1 MPNLDRVNLCYDF
14 LRANDT
20 FTLSEFIQATSYSTS
35 TAEKY
40 LGSQLALYVQK
51 NAGNYT
57 ILRNLPERDNFRKH
71 FKQTSRIK
79 NNEISILIDKSKNSA
94 LSAIAH
100 YNSPYTQGK
109 AVTYIPQMF
118 IAITSAVIAIL
129 KKYKNNDLYEKDV
142 NGIVVQV
149 DGKNKIKYL
158 IDLIKVYQNIP
169 NIKLTSLETR
179 TLASLVD
186 VMRKIRN
193 EIEHGSGL
201 GYKLDLLLD
210 SKCHALLL
218 NYELLLNKELDES
231 INNNL
236 AFPLFV
242 SEKLS
247 EEQKSAAK
255 SVQQKEYKIIKDII
269 STYNTTLDTDILSN
283 NFYDFKIYAI
293 PKSSSKER
301 SSDVSV
307 EYINIDEL
315 SEEQKKEIERNIIA
329 VREKTFLEHLP
340 QKFADAIKQKI
351 EKVSSKKISSYIASY
366 HLSTLMKKLGWKS
379 NKEYRTTN
387 KTYGRDYYTEKA
399 RVELFKKIDE
409 DYESIVRLSNAH
421 FVE

>member
-1 MPNLDRVNLCYDF
+1 MRSCNFKFESKRCKISLFVS
-14 LRANDT
+14 T
-20 FTLSEFIQATSYSTS
+20 FELWKIWYALLPKESIVAT
-35 TAEKY
+35 AIE
-40 LGSQLALYVQK
+40 
-51 NAGNYT
+51 
-57 ILRNLPERDNFRKH
+57 NF
-71 FKQTSRIK
+71 S
-79 NNEISILIDKSKNSA
+79 SA
-94 LSAIAH
+94 LVSSS
-100 YNSPYTQGK
+100 N
-109 AVTYIPQMF
+109 
-118 IAITSAVIAIL
+118 
-129 KKYKNNDLYEKDV
+129 
-142 NGIVVQV
+142 
-149 DGKNKIKYL
+149 
-158 IDLIKVYQNIP
+158 
-169 NIKLTSLETR
+169 
-179 TLASLVD
+179 
-186 VMRKIRN
+186 
-193 EIEHGSGL
+193 
-201 GYKLDLLLD
+201 LLL
-210 SKCHALLL
+210 SSYCSCFNRLTISF
-218 NYELLLNKELDES
+218 ERS
-231 INNNL
+231 GVNNNL

-329 VREKTFLEHLP
+329 VREKTVLEHLP

>member
-79 NNEISILIDKSKNSA
+79 NNEISI
-94 LSAIAH
+94 
-100 YNSPYTQGK
+100 
-109 AVTYIPQMF
+109 
-118 IAITSAVIAIL
+118 
-129 KKYKNNDLYEKDV
+129 
-142 NGIVVQV
+142 
-149 DGKNKIKYL
+149 
-158 IDLIKVYQNIP
+158 
-169 NIKLTSLETR
+169 
-179 TLASLVD
+179 
-186 VMRKIRN
+186 
-193 EIEHGSGL
+193 
-201 GYKLDLLLD
+201 
-210 SKCHALLL
+210 
-218 NYELLLNKELDES
+218 
-231 INNNL
+231 
-236 AFPLFV
+236 
-242 SEKLS
+242 
-247 EEQKSAAK
+247 
-255 SVQQKEYKIIKDII
+255 I

-329 VREKTFLEHLP
+329 VREKTVLEHLP

>member
-1 MPNLDRVNLCYDF
+1 M
-14 LRANDT
+14 T
-20 FTLSEFIQATSYSTS
+20 
-35 TAEKY
+35 
-40 LGSQLALYVQK
+40 
-51 NAGNYT
+51 
-57 ILRNLPERDNFRKH
+57 
-71 FKQTSRIK
+71 
-79 NNEISILIDKSKNSA
+79 NS
-94 LSAIAH
+94 
-100 YNSPYTQGK
+100 
-109 AVTYIPQMF
+109 
-118 IAITSAVIAIL
+118 
-129 KKYKNNDLYEKDV
+129 
-142 NGIVVQV
+142 
-149 DGKNKIKYL
+149 
-158 IDLIKVYQNIP
+158 
-169 NIKLTSLETR
+169 
-179 TLASLVD
+179 
-186 VMRKIRN
+186 
-193 EIEHGSGL
+193 
-201 GYKLDLLLD
+201 
-210 SKCHALLL
+210 
-218 NYELLLNKELDES
+218 
-231 INNNL
+231 
-236 AFPLFV
+236 
-242 SEKLS
+242 
-247 EEQKSAAK
+247 
-255 SVQQKEYKIIKDII
+255 YKIIKDII

-329 VREKTFLEHLP
+329 VREKTVLEHLP

>member
-1 MPNLDRVNLCYDF
+1 MKTFSEKFEQNANLQLRKVTRAIDLYVKNVYIKSRLVRYVN
-14 LRANDT
+14 
-20 FTLSEFIQATSYSTS
+20 
-35 TAEKY
+35 
-40 LGSQLALYVQK
+40 SQNGFGMMQPLALKNFSDVVYSYLEPIIGSDNISMFTVVVDKYNFGQDNWNFQYKSFQK
-51 NAGNYT
+51 KIKKIFKGYDYIANVALDEFPRISFQQDGT
-57 ILRNLPERDNFRKH
+57 LMTPHIHGIFFR
-71 FKQTSRIK
+71 TLTRW
-79 NNEISILIDKSKNSA
+79 EKSK
-94 LSAIAH
+94 LTKAI
-100 YNSPYTQGK
+100 
-109 AVTYIPQMF
+109 
-118 IAITSAVIAIL
+118 
-129 KKYKNNDLYEKDV
+129 YEKDV

-169 NIKLTSLETR
+169 NIKLTSLE
-179 TLASLVD
+179 
-186 VMRKIRN
+186 
-193 EIEHGSGL
+193 
-201 GYKLDLLLD
+201 
-210 SKCHALLL
+210 
-218 NYELLLNKELDES
+218 
-231 INNNL
+231 
-236 AFPLFV
+236 
-242 SEKLS
+242 
-247 EEQKSAAK
+247 
-255 SVQQKEYKIIKDII
+255 
-269 STYNTTLDTDILSN
+269 
-283 NFYDFKIYAI
+283 
-293 PKSSSKER
+293 R

-329 VREKTFLEHLP
+329 VREKTVLEHLP

>member
-169 NIKLTSLETR
+169 NIKLTSLE
-179 TLASLVD
+179 
-186 VMRKIRN
+186 
-193 EIEHGSGL
+193 
-201 GYKLDLLLD
+201 
-210 SKCHALLL
+210 
-218 NYELLLNKELDES
+218 
-231 INNNL
+231 
-236 AFPLFV
+236 
-242 SEKLS
+242 
-247 EEQKSAAK
+247 
-255 SVQQKEYKIIKDII
+255 
-269 STYNTTLDTDILSN
+269 
-283 NFYDFKIYAI
+283 
-293 PKSSSKER
+293 R

-329 VREKTFLEHLP
+329 VREKTVLEHLP

>member
-1 MPNLDRVNLCYDF
+1 MPGLDKVNQCYTF
-14 LRANDT
+14 LKTHDT
-20 FTLSEFIQATSYSTS
+20 FTLDEFIQATSYSIS

-51 NAGNYT
+51 NAGNYVV
-57 ILRNLPERDNFRKH
+57 LRDLPERDNFKKL

-79 NNEISILIDKSKNSA
+79 NNEISILIEKSKNSA

-109 AVTYIPQMF
+109 AVIYIPQMF
-118 IAITSAVIAIL
+118 IAITSAFIAIL

-142 NGIVVQV
+142 NGVIIQV

-169 NIKLTSLETR
+169 NIKLTSLEIR
-179 TLASLVD
+179 TFLSLVD

-218 NYELLLNKELDES
+218 NYELLLNKELGES
-231 INNNL
+231 INSNL

-247 EEQKSAAK
+247 EEQKNAAK

-269 STYNTTLDTDILSN
+269 STYNTTLDTDILAN

-301 SSDVSV
+301 NSDVSV

-315 SEEQKKEIERNIIA
+315 NEEQKKEIERNIIA
-329 VREKTFLEHLP
+329 VREKTVLEHLP
-340 QKFADAIKQKI
+340 QKFAEAIKQKI
-351 EKVSSKKISSYIASY
+351 EKISSKKLKSYTAAY
-366 HLSTLMKKLGWKS
+366 HLSKLMNELGWKS
-379 NKEYRTTN
+379 NREYRTTN

-409 DYESIVRLSNAH
+409 DYENIVRLSKAQ

>member
-100 YNSPYTQGK
+100 YNSPY
-109 AVTYIPQMF
+109 
-118 IAITSAVIAIL
+118 
-129 KKYKNNDLYEKDV
+129 
-142 NGIVVQV
+142 
-149 DGKNKIKYL
+149 
-158 IDLIKVYQNIP
+158 
-169 NIKLTSLETR
+169 
-179 TLASLVD
+179 
-186 VMRKIRN
+186 
-193 EIEHGSGL
+193 
-201 GYKLDLLLD
+201 
-210 SKCHALLL
+210 
-218 NYELLLNKELDES
+218 
-231 INNNL
+231 
-236 AFPLFV
+236 
-242 SEKLS
+242 
-247 EEQKSAAK
+247 
-255 SVQQKEYKIIKDII
+255 
-269 STYNTTLDTDILSN
+269 
-283 NFYDFKIYAI
+283 I

-329 VREKTFLEHLP
+329 VREKTVLEHLP